1 MKQNIKYCKIGPKAF
16 IEYSNIFFL
25 NILKIW
31 NDNYKNI
38 DEYNSTKKRKI
49 LFVFD
54 DMIANMLSNKMCLI
68 Q

>member
-1 MKQNIKYCKIGPKAF
+1 MKQNIKYCKTDPKAF

-54 DMIANMLSNKMCLI
+54 DMIANMLNNKMCLI